1 MENIA
6 DLQAL
11 IIDLTSDKARRVVE
25 SETDPRE
32 LIFSL
37 ILLGYSKGK
46 DSAKLD
52 NLFDA
57 LEDNLDN
64 SYDVIIANL
73 SDSITDIF

>member
-1 MENIA
+1 MKNIA

-11 IIDLTSDKARRVVE
+11 IIGLTSAAARPVVE

-46 DSAKLD
+46 DSAKLK
-52 NLFDA
+52 NLFYA
-57 LEDNLDN
+57 LDENLDN
-64 SYDVIIANL
+64 SYDVIISNL